1 MNDNAM
7 VATSPATDT
16 FSVHTSLAQLL
27 TQAHIQAI
35 EIPLI
40 QRDYAQGR
48 CSPQVEHIRQRF
60 IDSLYGALESA
71 HGIDLDFV
79 FGDVVDKEHGGKR
92 VSTLYPL
99 DGQQRLTT
107 LFLLHCYLA
116 WHIPETK
123 GTSQSWHAFSYA
135 TRPGAREFCKFLTDP
150 ECRPD
155 MGQNKISTW
164 LEDQALYLPTW
175 KHDPTIQGMLVM
187 LDALHAR
194 YRAASDEQRARHW
207 QRLIDPDHPAIRFHL
222 LPIRNSS
229 ENSTLYV
236 KMNSRGKPLTAF
248 ENFKAEWEGLLRK
261 NKHITTDMRNQFS
274 HKIDSEWTDLFWN
287 YRDKN
292 HQIDEQFMRYLRFLA
307 EVLAWKQNR
316 PEELKVHHQSLHD
329 AQQLDRLA
337 HGLFGPAAPEPD
349 QCIAWISR
357 ALDVWL
363 EESTDGK
370 HKPRPR
376 PIRQIFGQLFTRAD
390 ATTTSPLRVFNFR
403 DFEDQEIGVDM
414 FRACCHLYGTRS
426 WRLAHTLLFYGV
438 IKGLMDKELAP
449 ADFQSRLRLL
459 RNLIEASQD
468 DIRAGERNNMP
479 ELLAD
484 VENIMAGGS
493 LGGIQAFN
501 QVQARNEEDKRDFL
515 AKHPT
520 LQEALHRLED
530 HELLRGGLTV
540 FDLNP
545 KQDAGIFEG
554 RAAQFPALF
563 AQPYSQVA
571 GALLALGHEGR
582 GVKRNGGYRL
592 AHLGAP
598 KKSEPWENL
607 FRARK
612 GEKPHPSTSSLM
624 ALLDQ
629 KDMPAAVMERLS
641 SDPDTAKDWRY
652 YMVKYPAMRTGESGS
667 HVIGPGEG
675 YAMCMLRGEF
685 CDNRSYHYDSY
696 LYALVVAA
704 GIPKDRIGND
714 NKWPLCFS
722 GDGSGIR
729 ELELRNSGLKVQC
742 VDGGWQFSHLPSDAA
757 QRQLFDAVMQKH
769 PRYQNGLYAVPQS
782 KGCDTE
788 DRIALGA
795 QLLQELVAAGL

>member
-1 MNDNAM
+1 MNA
-7 VATSPATDT
+7 PATT
-16 FSVHTSLAQLL
+16 TNAPALSLHTSFARLFE
-27 TQAHIQAI
+27 QAHIQAI

-48 CSPQVEHIRQRF
+48 GNAQVKQIRERF
-60 IDSLYGALESA
+60 IDSLCKALESDN
-71 HGIDLDFV
+71 GIDLDFV
-79 FGDVVDKEHGGKR
+79 FGDVVDKEHNAQK
-92 VSTLYPL
+92 VPTLVPL

-116 WHIPETK
+116 WHHEAEVAQHP
-123 GTSQSWHAFSYA
+123 WHQFSYA
-135 TRPGAREFCKFLTDP
+135 TRPGARAFCQFLTK
-150 ECRPD
+150 CRPSD
-155 MGQNKISTW
+155 MAQDTVSGW
-164 LEDQALYLPTW
+164 LEDQASYLPTW
-175 KHDPTIQGMLVM
+175 KHDPTIKGMLVM

-194 YRAASDEQRARHW
+194 YRDASEEQRARHW
-207 QRLIDPDHPAIRFHL
+207 QRLNDPALPAIRFHL
-222 LPIRNSS
+222 LPIRNTS

-248 ENFKAEWEGLLRK
+248 ENFKAEWEGLLRS
-261 NKHITTDMRNQFS
+261 NPHIPHTTRDDFS
-274 HKIDSEWTDLFWN
+274 RKIDTEWSDLFWD

-316 PEELKVHHQSLHD
+316 PEELKVNHLSSHD
-329 AQQLDRLA
+329 AQELARLA
-337 HGLFGPAAPEPD
+337 HGLFGPNAQHAG
-349 QCIAWISR
+349 QRLGWMSQ
-357 ALDVWL
+357 ALDIWL
-363 EESTDGK
+363 EEPADGPR
-370 HKPRPR
+370 KPRP
-376 PIRQIFGQLFTRAD
+376 IQQIFEQLFTRTGTAV
-390 ATTTSPLRVFNFR
+390 TLPLRVFNFR

-414 FRACCHLYGTRS
+414 FRACCSLYGTRS

-438 IKGLMDKELAP
+438 LQGFRDKISQ

-484 VENIMAGGS
+484 VEKIMAGGP
-493 LGGIQAFN
+493 LDGIEAFN
-501 QVQARNEEDKRDFL
+501 QVQVKNESDKRAFL

-545 KQDAGIFEG
+545 EQDAGTCKS
-554 RAAQFPALF
+554 RATQLPDLF

-571 GALLALGHEGR
+571 GALLALKHEGR
-582 GVKRNGGYRL
+582 SAKRNGGYRL
-592 AHLGAP
+592 AYLGAP

-607 FRARK
+607 FRARR
-612 GEKPHPSTSSLM
+612 GEKPHPSSASLM
-624 ALLDQ
+624 ALLDE
-629 KDMPAAVMERLS
+629 KAKPGAVIEKFA
-641 SDPDTAKDWRY
+641 SDPATPKDWRY

-667 HVIGPGEG
+667 HVIGPGAG
-675 YAMCMLRGEF
+675 YAMCMLRGDF

-696 LYALVVAA
+696 LFALAEAA
-704 GIPKDRIGND
+704 SIPKDRIGND

-722 GDGSGIR
+722 GDGTGKR
-729 ELELRNSGLKVQC
+729 QLELRNSGLKVQC
-742 VDGGWQFSHLPSDAA
+742 VGAGWQFSSLPEDAQ
-757 QRQLFDAVMQKH
+757 QRLAFDDVVKH
-769 PRYQNGLYAVPQS
+769 RPLDKNHLYAVPQAN
-782 KGCDTE
+782 GIDTK

-795 QLLQELVAAGL
+795 QLLRELIEAGL